1 VKRVVVAC
9 GGRSLERSIS
19 LHSGRRAGRALTA
32 LGAEVK
38 VVDVD
43 AAFVRF
49 VREYEPDYV
58 FIAMHGI
65 GGEDGTVQDLLEI
78 LEVPYTGS
86 DAIASAL
93 CLDKHLF
100 KAVCVLEDVPT
111 PPWHSFTREAFE
123 SYGAASALPGI
134 MRQFAGGVV
143 VKPASQG
150 SSLGISV
157 VREEGGLREA
167 ILEAMNYDDRVLL
180 ERYVDGRELAV
191 TVMGPAASPRVLPV
205 AELVYG
211 DEIYSYT
218 AHYEIG
224 SAEVHAAD
232 LEPEV
237 EARVTEAAARAY
249 TAAGCRD
256 FARVD
261 IVLDADG
268 PWVLE
273 INTIPGL
280 TETGPAPL
288 AAEMGGM
295 SFERFIAA
303 ICERVETNP
312 LDAAR

>member
-19 LHSGRRAGRALTA
+19 LHSGRRAGRALAA

-43 AAFVRF
+43 ASFVRF
-49 VREYEPDYV
+49 VLDFEPDYV
-58 FIAMHGI
+58 FMAMHGI
-65 GGEDGTVQDLLEI
+65 GGEDGTIQDLLEI
-78 LEVPYTGS
+78 LEVRYTGS
-86 DAIASAL
+86 DALASAL

-123 SYGAASALPGI
+123 AYGAAHALGGI

-143 VKPASQG
+143 VKPARQG
-150 SSLGISV
+150 SSMGISV
-157 VREEGGLREA
+157 VREERDLRDA
-167 ILEAMNYDDRVLL
+167 ILEAMAYDDRILL
-180 ERYVDGRELAV
+180 EKYVQGRELAV
-191 TVMGPAASPRVLPV
+191 TVMGPTNSPRVLPV
-205 AELVYG
+205 AELVYS

-232 LEPEV
+232 LEPAV
-237 EARVTEAAARAY
+237 QLRVTEAAARAY

-261 IVLDADG
+261 IVLDDDG
-268 PWVLE
+268 PWILE

-295 SFERFIAA
+295 SFEDFVAA
-303 ICERVETNP
+303 ICARVES
-312 LDAAR
+312 

>member
-49 VREYEPDYV
+49 VQDWQPDYV

-65 GGEDGTVQDLLEI
+65 GGEDGTIQDLLEI
-78 LEVPYTGS
+78 LEVRYTGS

-123 SYGAASALPGI
+123 AYGAANALAGI

-143 VKPASQG
+143 VKPARQG
-150 SSLGISV
+150 SSMGISV
-157 VREEGGLREA
+157 VRAEADLREA
-167 ILEAMNYDDRVLL
+167 ILEAMNYDDRILL
-180 ERYVDGRELAV
+180 EKYIQGRELAV
-191 TVMGPAASPRVLPV
+191 TVMGPANEPKVLPV

-224 SAEVHAAD
+224 SAEVHAAE
-232 LEPEV
+232 LEPAVQE
-237 EARVTEAAARAY
+237 RVTEAAARAY

-261 IVLDADG
+261 IVLDDDG
-268 PWVLE
+268 PWILE

-280 TETGPAPL
+280 TETGPGPR

-303 ICERVETNP
+303 ICERVET
-312 LDAAR
+312 

>member
-19 LHSGRRAGRALTA
+19 LHSGRRAGRALAA

-43 AAFVRF
+43 ASFVRF
-49 VREYEPDYV
+49 VLDFEPDYV
-58 FIAMHGI
+58 FMAMHGI
-65 GGEDGTVQDLLEI
+65 GGEDGTIQDLLEI
-78 LEVPYTGS
+78 VDVRYTGS
-86 DAIASAL
+86 DALASAL

-123 SYGAASALPGI
+123 AYGAASALAGI

-143 VKPASQG
+143 VKPARQG
-150 SSLGISV
+150 SSMGISV
-157 VREEGGLREA
+157 VREEADLRDA
-167 ILEAMNYDDRVLL
+167 ILEAMNYDDRILL
-180 ERYVDGRELAV
+180 EKHISGRELAV
-191 TVMGPAASPRVLPV
+191 TVLGPTDRPRVLPV
-205 AELVYG
+205 AELVYS

-224 SAEVHAAD
+224 SAEVHAAE
-232 LEPEV
+232 LEPAV
-237 EARVTEAAARAY
+237 QLRVTEAAARAY

-261 IVLDADG
+261 IVLDDDG
-268 PWVLE
+268 PWILE

-295 SFERFIAA
+295 SFESFIAA
-303 ICERVETNP
+303 ICERVEN
-312 LDAAR
+312 

>member
-19 LHSGRRAGRALTA
+19 LHSGRRVGRALTE
-32 LGAEVK
+32 LGVEVK

-49 VREYEPDYV
+49 VLDWQPDYV

-65 GGEDGTVQDLLEI
+65 GGEDGTIQDLLEI
-78 LEVPYTGS
+78 LGVRYTGS

-123 SYGAASALPGI
+123 SYGAASALAGI

-143 VKPASQG
+143 VKPARQG
-150 SSLGISV
+150 SSMGISV
-157 VREEGGLREA
+157 VREEGDLRDA
-167 ILEAMNYDDRVLL
+167 ILEAMNYDDRILL
-180 ERYVDGRELAV
+180 ERYVEGRELAV
-191 TVMGPAASPRVLPV
+191 TVMGPTDSPRVLPV
-205 AELVYG
+205 AELVYS

-224 SAEVHAAD
+224 SAAVRAAE

-261 IVLDADG
+261 IVLDDTG
-268 PWVLE
+268 PWILE
-273 INTIPGL
+273 INTIPGF

-303 ICERVETNP
+303 ICERVES
-312 LDAAR
+312 

>member
-1 VKRVVVAC
+1 VKRVAVAC

-19 LHSGRRAGRALTA
+19 LHSGRRAGRALAA

-49 VREYEPDYV
+49 VRDWRPDYV

-100 KAVCVLEDVPT
+100 KAVCVLEHVPT

-123 SYGAASALPGI
+123 SYGAASALAGL

-143 VKPASQG
+143 VKPARQG
-150 SSLGISV
+150 SSMGISV
-157 VREEGGLREA
+157 VHEEGDLRDA
-167 ILEAMNYDDRVLL
+167 ILEAMNYDDRILL

-191 TVMGPAASPRVLPV
+191 TVMGPADAPRVLPV

-224 SAEVHAAD
+224 SAEVHAAE
-232 LEPEV
+232 LEPAV
-237 EARVTEAAARAY
+237 RQRVTEAAARAY

-261 IVLDADG
+261 IVLDDEG

-295 SFERFIAA
+295 SFEQFIAA
-303 ICERVETNP
+303 ICARVEG
-312 LDAAR
+312 

>member
-19 LHSGRRAGRALTA
+19 LHSGRRAGRALAA

-43 AAFVRF
+43 ASFVRF
-49 VREYEPDYV
+49 VLDFEPDYV
-58 FIAMHGI
+58 FMAMHGI
-65 GGEDGTVQDLLEI
+65 GGEDGTIQDLLEI
-78 LEVPYTGS
+78 LDVRYTGS
-86 DAIASAL
+86 DALASAL

-123 SYGAASALPGI
+123 AYGAANALAGI

-143 VKPASQG
+143 VKPARQG
-150 SSLGISV
+150 SSMGISV
-157 VREEGGLREA
+157 VREESDLREA
-167 ILEAMNYDDRVLL
+167 ILEAMNYDDRILL

-191 TVMGPAASPRVLPV
+191 TVMGPTDRPRVLPV
-205 AELVYG
+205 AELIYG

-232 LEPEV
+232 LEPAV
-237 EARVTEAAARAY
+237 QLRVTEAAARAY

-261 IVLDADG
+261 IVLDDDG
-268 PWVLE
+268 PWILE

-295 SFERFIAA
+295 SFEDFVAA
-303 ICERVETNP
+303 ICERVEN
-312 LDAAR
+312 